1 VAGVRLGVLGG
12 TFDPVH
18 RGHLALAVA
27 ARAELGLDRVL
38 FVPAGQQWRKG
49 DRSIASGERR
59 LAMLRLALEGEGAFE
74 VVTLELEREGP
85 SYTADTLEALGR
97 QRPNEEL
104 FFILGEDA
112 LVDLPNWVRP
122 GRIQELATLVV
133 ARRAGADPNDVEEA
147 ARRVPGL
154 LERVVWLKMLPVE
167 VSATEVRE
175 RVRRGLWIG
184 DLVPPGVEAYIR
196 EHGLYRA

>member
-18 RGHLALAVA
+18 RGHLALAA
-27 ARAELGLDRVL
+27 AAHAELGLDSVL
-38 FVPAGQQWRKG
+38 FVPAGQPWRKG
-49 DRSIASGERR
+49 ARAISSGEHR
-59 LAMLRLALEGEGAFE
+59 LAMLRLALEGQVAFDM
-74 VVTLELEREGP
+74 VNLELEREGP
-85 SYTADTLEALGR
+85 SYTADTLEALR
-97 QRPNEEL
+97 EERPNEEL

-112 LVDLPNWVRP
+112 LVDLPNWARP

-133 ARRAGADPNDVEEA
+133 ARRAGTDPKDVEEA
-147 ARRVPGL
+147 VRRAPGL
-154 LERVVWLKMLPVE
+154 LDRVVWLKMPPVE

-184 DLVPPGVEAYIR
+184 DLVPPAVEAYIR